1 MAPGQK
7 KIHTKKTPIKY
18 YKVNLQRQRII
29 LHSAFEKSEDA
40 QGGCVKPILFAS
52 LSKFSNRLYLSL
64 LIRTLIIALA
74 SFKSTKECQNLKRRE
89 L

>member
-1 MAPGQK
+1 MRLCQ
-7 KIHTKKTPIKY
+7 T
-18 YKVNLQRQRII
+18 NLIC
-29 LHSAFEKSEDA
+29 LH
-40 QGGCVKPILFAS
+40 L
-52 LSKFSNRLYLSL
+52 LSTFSNTLYLSL